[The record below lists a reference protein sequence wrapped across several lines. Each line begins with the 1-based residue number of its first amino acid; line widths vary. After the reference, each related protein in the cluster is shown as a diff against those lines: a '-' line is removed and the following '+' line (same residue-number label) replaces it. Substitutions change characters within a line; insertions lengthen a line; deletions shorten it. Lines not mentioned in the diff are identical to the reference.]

1 MPTNLLPHFHS
12 RAFYAKCFN
21 KNSIGSTYKLM
32 ELKEY
37 QGKLVV
43 HQASYGILGE
53 LYFSL
58 LVGFFF
64 NIREGGLKEAKHIF
78 KSAEWKNFHLQSHR
92 EESCLAQQCGDEQ
105 QQNAVRCPSPCHM
118 SGQECIRRGMD
129 KLTDAPWCS
138 FLNIVIY

>member
-58 LVGFFF
+58 LVGFFLTSEKVVSKKRSISL
-64 NIREGGLKEAKHIF
+64 NQLNGRTSTF
-78 KSAEWKNFHLQSHR
+78 KVTGRRAAW
-92 EESCLAQQCGDEQ
+92 
-105 QQNAVRCPSPCHM
+105 QNSVVMNS
-118 SGQECIRRGMD
+118 S
-129 KLTDAPWCS
+129 KTL
-138 FLNIVIY
+138 

>member
-1 MPTNLLPHFHS
+1 
-12 RAFYAKCFN
+12 
-21 KNSIGSTYKLM
+21 M

-92 EESCLAQQCGDEQ
+92 EESCLAEQCGDEQ

-138 FLNIVIY
+138 FCQYSNLLTFVGKK